1 MRRNPVSRRRRSR
14 RSGGGGGKLSLSS
27 IKGLFSKD
35 NIKTG
40 VGVIAATS
48 ATRLFLRQSFA
59 ANLPGL
65 SATTAASTRQAA
77 LIAYMALIPGLVG
90 ILVRKYDRAI
100 SDGLIIGGIA
110 NAASQALGS
119 YAPQASATLGLS
131 EYLDAPR
138 MRAMGAPIT
147 APGYGGIR
155 AFGANGGGSALESS
169 AAFKRSNW

>member
-1 MRRNPVSRRRRSR
+1 MRRNPMRRRSR
-14 RSGGGGGKLSLSS
+14 GSGGGGGGKLSLNS

-48 ATRLFLRQSFA
+48 ATRLFLKQSFA

-65 SATTAASTRQAA
+65 SASSAPATRKVA

-119 YAPQASATLGLS
+119 YAPEASATLGLS
-131 EYLDAPR
+131 EYLDRPA
-138 MRAMGAPIT
+138 MRSLGSPIT

-155 AFGANGGGSALESS
+155 AFGANGGGSVLESAS
-169 AAFKRSNW
+169 AFKRSNW